1 MFSNPHARVLAS
13 SCTLHLQRGHGTL
26 LPSNVVVSRPC
37 RERRADPNAMEGE
50 VEMARCVC
58 AEALLRRLPAAA
70 ASGRAGGAQI
80 WAAGLPWPES
90 TTLPPPTLLPPLTPS
105 SPAGGC
111 HWVVHARGD
120 PDGCCDAVPWRIPA
134 AEAAGRHGAGDRC
147 RLLDALPV
155 VAGLLALRW
164 PVPKPATTDVPRL
177 PAPCASVFSNVLRH
191 VRSASASEAMH
202 EIAGVHQD
210 ELKHTPFR
218 YFTFRIGDGAVQQN
232 LKYMEEDD
240 HTIIR
245 MASLIYGVE
254 QNLVITTHMLEENR
268 RRLEFYQ
275 ARVETLEERLVEAN
289 TSLVAAHEAWE
300 AIEVAA
306 EQAITAAN
314 VVLAMDNDDPQ
325 EIPPEDPTPTPRE
338 RLHPRMMITR
348 TKKSILAKRSRL
360 TLRAIAPS
368 TPPTLPTPPTREEQL
383 GDLQEEETEPEE
395 RVPATPEG
403 TSSP

>member
-1 MFSNPHARVLAS
+1 MEISSSRRIEQFGNLGRQFRDMLTCSGFDKDPEVSGHSYHTIGGEERYRIKLVLYPRMEQ
-13 SCTLHLQRGHGTL
+13 TRGYRFTD
-26 LPSNVVVSRPC
+26 N
-37 RERRADPNAMEGE
+37 GE
-50 VEMARCVC
+50 DFMDAVIR
-58 AEALLRRLPAAA
+58 
-70 ASGRAGGAQI
+70 
-80 WAAGLPWPES
+80 
-90 TTLPPPTLLPPLTPS
+90 
-105 SPAGGC
+105 
-111 HWVVHARGD
+111 VVH
-120 PDGCCDAVPWRIPA
+120 
-134 AEAAGRHGAGDRC
+134 
-147 RLLDALPV
+147 
-155 VAGLLALRW
+155 
-164 PVPKPATTDVPRL
+164 K
-177 PAPCASVFSNVLRH
+177 
-191 VRSASASEAMH
+191 AMH

-218 YFTFRIGDGAVQQN
+218 YFTFRIGDGAVRKN
-232 LKYMEEDD
+232 LKYMDEDD
-240 HTIIR
+240 PTIIR

-289 TSLVAAHEAWE
+289 TSLVAAHEARV

-314 VVLAMDNDDPQ
+314 VVLSMDNGDQQ

-348 TKKSILAKRSRL
+348 TKKSILAKRRRL

-368 TPPTLPTPPTREEQL
+368 APPTLPTPPTREEQL
-383 GDLQEEETEPEE
+383 GDLEEETEPEE